1 MESDIKDIYFDECK
15 LNRAEF
21 INVNLKD
28 VDLSSCDING
38 IIFDMKSL
46 RGIIID
52 RFQCDNIATMF
63 GVKIK
68 E

>member
-1 MESDIKDIYFDECK
+1 M
-15 LNRAEF
+15 
-21 INVNLKD
+21 NLKD

-46 RGIIID
+46 TGIVID
-52 RFQCDNIATMF
+52 RFQSDNIVGMF

-68 E
+68 EL